1 MKKVLFCVL
10 FCLALS
16 LAYTQNAEPF
26 SGIAI
31 SFTFNRQSGTSSNQ
45 FAVWIEDSQ
54 GDFVT
59 TLFATRYT
67 ATGGWQRRPL
77 SIPLWVRQS
86 GLSAMSRDDID
97 AFSGATPRAG
107 AVSYRWD
114 GRDRNGNLFPP
125 GGYRIVLEA
134 TLRGENRVLYSAPF
148 TMGSTSSAATVVD
161 PEVTIEYFGSG
172 TRERGMIEQVRVS
185 YLP

>member
-1 MKKVLFCVL
+1 MKKVLFCWL

-16 LAYTQNAEPF
+16 LAYAQNAEPF

-45 FAVWIEDSQ
+45 FAVWIEDSR

-86 GLSAMSRDDID
+86 GLSAMNRGDID
-97 AFSGATPRAG
+97 AFSGATPRTG
-107 AVSYRWD
+107 AVSYHWD
-114 GRDRNGNLFPP
+114 GRDKGGNLLAS
-125 GGYRIVLEA
+125 GGYRILLEA
-134 TLRGENRVLYSAPF
+134 TLRRENRVLYSAPF
-148 TMGSTSSAATVVD
+148 IMGSTSSAATDVD
-161 PEVTIEYFGSG
+161 PEVTIEYFGSD
-172 TRERGMIEQVRVS
+172 TRERGMIERVRVT